1 MTAARP
7 CLLGRFLSPYVRRVA
22 VTMNLYEMPFDRQ
35 IISAVGDE
43 VARERANPVGRV
55 PALILSDD
63 ETLVDSIA
71 ILDHLDEK
79 AGPNR
84 SLTPTAGPERRR
96 ALYRLAIA
104 TGAID
109 RAMAAN
115 AERRR
120 EQPEPDR
127 LTRLLR
133 QSSQGFAALEK
144 DLADRPYFD
153 GNGIGQPDVTA
164 GIGLTFVEHIFP
176 GTLSQAALPG
186 LFGLAKRLEA
196 LPEFMAAKID

>member
-1 MTAARP
+1 MADRP

-35 IISAVGDE
+35 IISAIGDE
-43 VARERANPVGRV
+43 SARERANPVGRV
-55 PALILSDD
+55 PALILSEG
-63 ETLVDSIA
+63 ETLVDSVA
-71 ILDHLDEK
+71 ILDHLDEC
-79 AGPNR
+79 AGPQR
-84 SLTPTAGPERRR
+84 SLTPSAGPARRR

-120 EQPEPDR
+120 EHPEPER
-127 LTRLLR
+127 LARLLR
-133 QSSQGFAALEK
+133 QSAQGFAALEN
-144 DLADRPYFD
+144 DLAARPYFD
-153 GNGIGQPDVTA
+153 GDGIGQPDVTT

-176 GTLSQAALPG
+176 DTLSPAALPG
-186 LFGLAKRLEA
+186 LFRLAERLEA
-196 LPEFMAAKID
+196 LPEFMVAKID